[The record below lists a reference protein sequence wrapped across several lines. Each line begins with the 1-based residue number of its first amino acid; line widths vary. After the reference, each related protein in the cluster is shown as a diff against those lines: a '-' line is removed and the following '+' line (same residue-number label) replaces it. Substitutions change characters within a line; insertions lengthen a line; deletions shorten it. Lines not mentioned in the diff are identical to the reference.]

1 MIGNT
6 ARELE
11 QFFLSYERILEKLKL
26 QKIKTKNEKEIT
38 HTNLRKAIE
47 VMEKRH
53 SLCRWKTRKIKS
65 KRHYI
70 LIEGYYWLIYVYFQ
84 DTKSLLD
91 ADIEFFLI
99 RIKQYEDLLS
109 IERKNF
115 FEEDMSINRLMDFF
129 KRKDKSI
136 REGIR
141 RMNIDTKGIYRYT
154 KENQVMISKDGIRWL
169 CENCFKKR
177 YLEILE
183 QYKMELTEKYIAA
196 GYIYDNFLNI
206 F

>member
-38 HTNLRKAIE
+38 HKNLRKAIE

-70 LIEGYYWLIYVYFQ
+70 LIEGYYWLQI
-84 DTKSLLD
+84 
-91 ADIEFFLI
+91 
-99 RIKQYEDLLS
+99 
-109 IERKNF
+109 
-115 FEEDMSINRLMDFF
+115 
-129 KRKDKSI
+129 
-136 REGIR
+136 
-141 RMNIDTKGIYRYT
+141 
-154 KENQVMISKDGIRWL
+154 
-169 CENCFKKR
+169 
-177 YLEILE
+177 
-183 QYKMELTEKYIAA
+183 
-196 GYIYDNFLNI
+196 
-206 F
+206 